1 MLYLKLILQNKN
13 KKEKVE
19 FIFCKILFFLIEL
32 NFIDKDE
39 VG

>member
-1 MLYLKLILQNKN
+1 MLYFKLILQ

-19 FIFCKILFFLIEL
+19 LFLCKILFPLIEL

-39 VG
+39 AG

>member
-19 FIFCKILFFLIEL
+19 FILCKILFPLIEL

-39 VG
+39 AG